1 VECFKDLKHLYRQK
15 IRRSVVIK
23 RYQVILLSI
32 LLLPISAYAADNQCL
47 DKTCVD
53 VFTQDNQLII
63 IAQKGAGKPV
73 AASKKPIV
81 KPKPVTP
88 KPVAPKPVAPNPK
101 VEAKPVPKPTVKPVR
116 KVATK
121 PATVSLSD
129 RLIKLLP
136 LGDINFQPESDGLV
150 NVPVYFWTQTPQH
163 FSAVVPILDL
173 VGDGLVN
180 VPVYFWTQTPQHF
193 SAVVPILD
201 LVVYVNLHSTFTW
214 SFGDGS
220 FYTTTNQGGPYPL
233 GLITH
238 TYRKNSNYPVGLK
251 VVWRGSWSVNGVTTP
266 ISGEAITQS
275 VSRQISIVNAVGR
288 FTK

>member
-1 VECFKDLKHLYRQK
+1 M
-15 IRRSVVIK
+15 VIK
-23 RYQVILLSI
+23 RYQVVLLSI
-32 LLLPISAYAADNQCL
+32 LLLPISAFAADNQCL

-63 IAQKGAGKPV
+63 TAQKGAGKPA
-73 AASKKPIV
+73 AASKKPVV
-81 KPKPVTP
+81 KPKPVIP
-88 KPVAPKPVAPNPK
+88 KPVAPKPKVATKPVAPKPK
-101 VEAKPVPKPTVKPVR
+101 VATKPVAPKPKVATKPVPKPTVKPVR

-136 LGDINFQPESDGLV
+136 VGDINFQPES
-150 NVPVYFWTQTPQH
+150 
-163 FSAVVPILDL
+163 
-173 VGDGLVN
+173 DGLVN

-238 TYRKNSNYPVGLK
+238 TYRKNNNYPVGLK

>member
-1 VECFKDLKHLYRQK
+1 M
-15 IRRSVVIK
+15 VIK
-23 RYQVILLSI
+23 RYQVVLLSI
-32 LLLPISAYAADNQCL
+32 LLLPISAFAADNQCL

-63 IAQKGAGKPV
+63 TAQKGAGKPV
-73 AASKKPIV
+73 AASKKPVV
-81 KPKPVTP
+81 KPKPAIP
-88 KPVAPKPVAPNPK
+88 KPVAPKPVAPKPK
-101 VEAKPVPKPTVKPVR
+101 VATKPVPKPTVKPVR

-136 LGDINFQPESDGLV
+136 VGDINFQPES
-150 NVPVYFWTQTPQH
+150 
-163 FSAVVPILDL
+163 
-173 VGDGLVN
+173 DGLVN

-238 TYRKNSNYPVGLK
+238 TYRKNNNYPVGLK

>member
-1 VECFKDLKHLYRQK
+1 
-15 IRRSVVIK
+15 VVIK
-23 RYQVILLSI
+23 RYQVIFLTF
-32 LLLPISAYAADNQCL
+32 LLLPISAFAADNQCL

-63 IAQKGAGKPV
+63 TAQKGAGKPA
-73 AASKKPIV
+73 AASKKPVV
-81 KPKPVTP
+81 KPKPVIP
-88 KPVAPKPVAPNPK
+88 KPVAPKPKVATKPVAPKPK
-101 VEAKPVPKPTVKPVR
+101 VATKPVAPKPKVATKPVPKPTVKPVR

-136 LGDINFQPESDGLV
+136 VGDINFQPES
-150 NVPVYFWTQTPQH
+150 
-163 FSAVVPILDL
+163 
-173 VGDGLVN
+173 DGLVN

-238 TYRKNSNYPVGLK
+238 TYRKNNNYPVGLK

>member
-1 VECFKDLKHLYRQK
+1 M
-15 IRRSVVIK
+15 
-23 RYQVILLSI
+23 
-32 LLLPISAYAADNQCL
+32 A
-47 DKTCVD
+47 
-53 VFTQDNQLII
+53 
-63 IAQKGAGKPV
+63 
-73 AASKKPIV
+73 
-81 KPKPVTP
+81 
-88 KPVAPKPVAPNPK
+88 
-101 VEAKPVPKPTVKPVR
+101 AKPAPKPTVKPTVKPIR
-116 KVATK
+116 KVAAK
-121 PATVSLSD
+121 PANLSLSD

-136 LGDINFQPESDGLV
+136 VGDINFQPES
-150 NVPVYFWTQTPQH
+150 
-163 FSAVVPILDL
+163 
-173 VGDGLVN
+173 DGLVN